1 MNGSRESTQ
10 EKGTTLVLG
19 GTGKTGRR
27 VVERLTARGLPVRI
41 GSRSGE
47 PPFEWEDEAT
57 WAPALRGVESVYV
70 TYYPDL
76 AFPGAADKVRSFAG
90 VAVQNGIR
98 HLVLLSGRN
107 EAGALLGEQAVQES
121 GAEWTV
127 VRSSFMNQTF
137 DEGFWLD
144 SLLGGELAAP
154 AGDVADPFIDAD
166 DIADVAVAA
175 LTGDAPAGRVYEVTG
190 PRLLT
195 FADAV
200 GEIARATGRDI
211 RYVPVSSQAFRTGLL
226 EAGVPADF
234 AGDLTALFA
243 EVLDGRSSYLSDG
256 VKLALGREPKDFKDY
271 ARETA
276 ATGVWDAAAVTGQ
289 R

>member
-1 MNGSRESTQ
+1 
-10 EKGTTLVLG
+10 VA
-19 GTGKTGRR
+19 
-27 VVERLTARGLPVRI
+27 ERLTARGLPVRI
-41 GSRSGE
+41 GSRSAE
-47 PPFEWEDEAT
+47 PPFDWEDEAT
-57 WAPALRGVESVYV
+57 WTPAVRGVESAYI

-76 AFPGAADKVRSFAG
+76 AFPGAADKVRSFVS
-90 VAVQNGIR
+90 VAVAGGVR
-98 HLVLLSGRN
+98 HHVLLSGRN

-121 GAEWTV
+121 GVQWTV
-127 VRSSFMNQTF
+127 VRSSFMNQNF
-137 DEGFWLD
+137 DEGFWVD
-144 SLLGGELAAP
+144 SLLSGELAAP

-175 LTGDAPAGRVYEVTG
+175 LAGDAAAGRVYEVTG
-190 PRLLT
+190 PGLLT

-200 GEIARATGRDI
+200 GEIARASGREI
-211 RYVPVSSQAFRTGLL
+211 RYVPVSPEEFRTGLIA
-226 EAGVPADF
+226 EGVPADF
-234 AGDLTALFA
+234 ARDLTALFS

-276 ATGVWDAAAVTGQ
+276 ATGVWNNAFVAGP

>member
-1 MNGSRESTQ
+1 MNGTRESTQ

-27 VVERLTARGLPVRI
+27 VAERLTACGLPVRV
-41 GSRSGE
+41 GSRSAE
-47 PPFEWEDEAT
+47 PPFDWEDEAT
-57 WAPALRGVESVYV
+57 WASAVRGVESVYI

-76 AFPGAADKVRSFAG
+76 AFPGAAYKVRSLAA
-90 VAVQNGIR
+90 VAVAGGVR

-107 EAGALLGEQAVQES
+107 EAGALLGEKAVQES
-121 GAEWTV
+121 GVQWTV
-127 VRSSFMNQTF
+127 VRSSFMNQNF
-137 DEGFWLD
+137 DEGFWVD
-144 SLLGGELAAP
+144 SLLSGELAAP

-200 GEIARATGRDI
+200 GEIARASGREI
-211 RYVPVSSQAFRTGLL
+211 RYVPVSPEEFRTGLIA
-226 EAGVPADF
+226 AGVPSDF
-234 AGDLTALFA
+234 ARDLTALFS

-256 VKLALGREPKDFKDY
+256 VKLALGREPKDFGDY

-276 ATGVWDAAAVTGQ
+276 ATGVWDVAAVAGP